1 MSTTRRHFLRVL
13 VGATAAG
20 ALAPITARPGWAA
33 DDPFLYFPH
42 DPLVT
47 YFSSTF
53 GAARSGGRR
62 HQGNDL
68 MAPKLTPVYA
78 AAAGVVTIVSD
89 GPTSGRYLVVEHEEI
104 WSTWYMHLN
113 NDERGADRGRVDW
126 SLTLAPGIEVGSSV
140 AGGQHVAYSGDSGN
154 AEGTGA
160 HTHFELHRNGRAVN
174 PFRHLVDAYDRA
186 VADLAAQETAA
197 QVDALCHP
205 VVGGPQVDGEVCVL
219 PVGPQPDPVIGLPA
233 TS

>member
-1 MSTTRRHFLRVL
+1 MRTTRRRFLRVL

-20 ALAPITARPGWAA
+20 ALTPITSLPAWAA
-33 DDPFLYFPH
+33 DDPFLYFPQ

-68 MAPKLTPVYA
+68 MAPKLTPVFA
-78 AAAGVVTIVSD
+78 AAPGIVTIVSD
-89 GPTSGRYLVVEHEEI
+89 GPTSGRYLVIEHAGG

-126 SLTLAPGIEVGSSV
+126 SMTLTPGIEVGASV
-140 AGGQHVAYSGDSGN
+140 TGGQQVAFSGDSGN

-160 HTHFELHRNGRAVN
+160 HTHFELHRDGRAVN
-174 PFRHLVDAYDRA
+174 PFRHLVGAYDRA
-186 VADLAAQETAA
+186 VADLAAQDAAA
-197 QVDALCHP
+197 QVADLCRPH
-205 VVGGPQVDGEVCVL
+205 VGGFQVDGEVCIM
-219 PVGPQPDPVIGLPA
+219 PVGPQPGPVIGVPVTA
-233 TS
+233 